1 MDRVQ
6 TGSPPPTHFK
16 SPTDTSTSTGSGH
29 HTSSSRD
36 RQSYGEYGPRELKKL
51 LHSATSR
58 LEAEALRASEAERQ
72 LQNLTIHLKRVN
84 DARLAALQDA
94 MKAKEELK

>member
-1 MDRVQ
+1 
-6 TGSPPPTHFK
+6 
-16 SPTDTSTSTGSGH
+16 
-29 HTSSSRD
+29 
-36 RQSYGEYGPRELKKL
+36 LKKL